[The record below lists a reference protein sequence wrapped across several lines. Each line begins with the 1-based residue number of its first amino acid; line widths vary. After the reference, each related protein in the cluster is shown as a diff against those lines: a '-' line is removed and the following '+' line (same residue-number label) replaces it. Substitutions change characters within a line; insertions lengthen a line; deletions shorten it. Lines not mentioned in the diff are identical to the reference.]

1 MERGGH
7 TIGVLTMKELLETG
21 VHFGHRVRKWNP
33 KMKEYIYMERK
44 GVHIIN
50 LEKTIRLFQEAY
62 DFIKSSVGEGK
73 EILFVGTKRQ
83 VQKTIEEESLRCG
96 GHFVNQRWLGGTLT
110 NFKIIRS
117 RIDRMIELEEHD
129 RAGDLDRLPNKEAIK
144 LRKEL
149 AKLKRN
155 LEGLRNMKKVP
166 DMVFVIDTMVEVNAI
181 HEAKLLKIPVV
192 GVIDT
197 NCDPDQI
204 DYPIPGN
211 DDAIKATKLIISK
224 IADAV
229 AEGNEGKTY
238 AAPEEPAPAAEAAS
252 ENGKAEEAAAKEAAP
267 AATAEATPAAE
278 AETAEAPATEEAA
291 AEAPATEEAEEEP
304 AAEAPEA
311 EKAEAEAA
319 TEEAPAEETT
329 EAEAKTEDSE
339 EGKGGSE

>member
-1 MERGGH
+1 
-7 TIGVLTMKELLETG
+7 MKELLETG

-117 RIDRMIELEEHD
+117 RIERMIELEEHD

-155 LEGLRNMKKVP
+155 LEGLRNMKRVP

-229 AEGNEGKTY
+229 SEGNEGKTY
-238 AAPEEPAPAAEAAS
+238 AAPEEPKAEAAS
-252 ENGKAEEAAAKEAAP
+252 ENGVAGEAAT
-267 AATAEATPAAE
+267 ATAEAPAEAAAEAPAAE
-278 AETAEAPATEEAA
+278 SPAKEEATPEAAAPEAAAEAPAPEETTEEAPAAETEAEAPATEEV
-291 AEAPATEEAEEEP
+291 AEV
-304 AAEAPEA
+304 
-311 EKAEAEAA
+311 
-319 TEEAPAEETT
+319 EEAPVAD
-329 EAEAKTEDSE
+329 AEASGDETSEDSE